1 MRQKDFEL
9 KSAVV
14 MERGGIV
21 TYYYFST
28 RLMYKF

>member
-21 TYYYFST
+21 THDYSST
-28 RLMYKF
+28 RLLCKF